1 MIKLACNFLTLLCAT
16 SVWAGSVET
25 KNIVTPTVVEKNG
38 VEFHFRSG
46 ADYVGSG
53 DFRYRPAGD
62 QDAFHANFQGGVN
75 IPLSRES
82 WFVRLDGFYDRYDF
96 GTSLAPVPTTLHKL
110 GAEIGLEYHAD
121 NETAI
126 ALFASPGIYGS
137 EINSDAFNV
146 PITGYFSYRL
156 TPNLVAVAGA
166 RWNQWGMYQI
176 LPSGGLIWTI
186 NDQWKLRGII
196 TAPKIEYRPNDSWMF
211 SAGGDLTGGTYL
223 TAKNEQNY
231 PDKHLD
237 YYDIRGGLSATYRG
251 WKPFEFQLTG
261 GWSFERNFRYDDID
275 VEYRVKG
282 APYVGFV
289 ARASF

>member
-1 MIKLACNFLTLLCAT
+1 MKLAYILAPLFCAAAQ
-16 SVWAGSVET
+16 VWAGSVET
-25 KNIVTPTVVEKNG
+25 KNIVPTVVEKNP
-38 VEFHFRSG
+38 VEFHFR
-46 ADYVGSG
+46 AETDYVGSG
-53 DFRYRPAGD
+53 DFRYSPAGD
-62 QDAFHANFQGGVN
+62 QDAFHATFHGGVN
-75 IPLSRES
+75 IPLRDA
-82 WFVRLDGFYDRYDF
+82 WFLRVDGFYDRYDF

-110 GAEIGLEYHAD
+110 GAEIGIEYRAEG
-121 NETAI
+121 ETAI

-156 TPNLVAVAGA
+156 TPSLVAVVGA
-166 RWNQWGMYQI
+166 RYNQWGMYQI
-176 LPSGGLIWTI
+176 LPSGGLVWTV
-186 NDQWKLRGII
+186 NDHWKVRGII
-196 TAPKIEYRPNDSWMF
+196 TAPKIEYTPNDNWMF
-211 SAGGDLTGGTYL
+211 SAGGELTGGTYL
-223 TAKNEQNY
+223 TSKNEQNY